1 MFADQSFNFAEKW
14 DSHNHLLCRHVPR
27 DSIPHSLTRA
37 RIRGY
42 APPVAAKSVAGVGLP
57 CSERQGAH
65 SKRFFYARKP
75 IYGGLY
81 GGSSERR
88 SRTGKSNSVQ
98 PATLLIGLNTGSS
111 QIKFEDITMTGLI
124 PLAQR
129 FIAGNSTRTVSARKL
144 HEFLG
149 SKRKFADWIRSRIK
163 QYGFT
168 EKLDYILV
176 SQKCETRSTGG
187 TVRKDYYISIDMA
200 KALAMVERTEKGR
213 EARTYFIDCENRLI
227 EKLKQEHKQQAMALP
242 VPADVLTKKLRT
254 AINRKAQALSMQG
267 YESIR
272 TRLTDWVRAWA
283 EGGGEDYALNNL
295 EKHTSQ
301 AGEMVFVNAETLWK
315 VTANIRGLQ
324 IMTEGAVEHIR
335 NLEKETGRKWY
346 GRS

>member
-1 MFADQSFNFAEKW
+1 
-14 DSHNHLLCRHVPR
+14 
-27 DSIPHSLTRA
+27 
-37 RIRGY
+37 
-42 APPVAAKSVAGVGLP
+42 
-57 CSERQGAH
+57 
-65 SKRFFYARKP
+65 
-75 IYGGLY
+75 
-81 GGSSERR
+81 
-88 SRTGKSNSVQ
+88 
-98 PATLLIGLNTGSS
+98 
-111 QIKFEDITMTGLI
+111 MTGLI

-149 SKRKFADWIRSRIK
+149 SRRQFSDWIRSRIK

-168 EKLDYILV
+168 ENQDFILV
-176 SQKCETRSTGG
+176 SQKSEIKSKGGDRRS
-187 TVRKDYYISIDMA
+187 KDYYLSLDMA
-200 KALAMVERTEKGR
+200 KELAMVERTEKGR
-213 EARTYFIDCENRLI
+213 EARRYFIDCETKLI
-227 EKLKQEHKQQAMALP
+227 EKLKLEHEQQTMALP

-315 VTANIRGLQ
+315 VTAGIRGVQ
-324 IMTEGAVEHIR
+324 IMLEGSVEHIR

>member
-1 MFADQSFNFAEKW
+1 
-14 DSHNHLLCRHVPR
+14 
-27 DSIPHSLTRA
+27 
-37 RIRGY
+37 
-42 APPVAAKSVAGVGLP
+42 
-57 CSERQGAH
+57 
-65 SKRFFYARKP
+65 
-75 IYGGLY
+75 
-81 GGSSERR
+81 
-88 SRTGKSNSVQ
+88 
-98 PATLLIGLNTGSS
+98 
-111 QIKFEDITMTGLI
+111 MTGLI
-124 PLAQR
+124 PMTQR

-149 SKRKFADWIRSRIK
+149 VGRDFANWIRSRIK
-163 QYGFT
+163 RGRFIENQ
-168 EKLDYILV
+168 DYIV
-176 SQKCETRSTGG
+176 CSPNRASKNRGG
-187 TVRKDYYISIDMA
+187 HNAKNYYLSIDMA
-200 KALAMVERTEKGR
+200 KQLGMLENNDKGDEIR
-213 EARTYFIDCENRLI
+213 RYFIDCENKLI
-227 EKLKQEHKQQAMALP
+227 EKLKLENKQQTMALP